1 MYAMA
6 TAAQQHLHNNDWA
19 VTKNR
24 KYYNND
30 IGIINKTRKL
40 EIKWEHPKDEM
51 KIEFELATKIKI
63 IKTIT

>member
-1 MYAMA
+1 MYTMA

-24 KYYNND
+24 KYQNND

-40 EIKWEHPKDEM
+40 EIK
-51 KIEFELATKIKI
+51 
-63 IKTIT
+63 